1 MSILN
6 IFKTEPK
13 VNNNALVAEIHNAFY
28 TEVDRIKEFALD
40 KHSLETGSQELIEKG
55 KRLRALG
62 FVSTQ
67 EVKEA
72 QQETNR
78 LSELKKENLKKE
90 SLVRAIEYF
99 SFKYPHY
106 KFITEESV
114 KKICS
119 KYGLIYGDIKYYKG
133 TVPDINLDHIEKFKI
148 AKEDKCYSITV
159 IRRWEFKNGSSTSF
173 VNLETYLNTEALF
186 TSSESTSKSIC
197 SMEIVA
203 PSEDFDMTRMEVK
216 DHKLS
221 AIPDPIVLQ
230 PVFFE
235 DYKYYLIV
243 TAWGEESSD
252 QLVVNEKLN

>member
-13 VNNNALVAEIHNAFY
+13 VDNTGLIAEIHNTFY
-28 TEVDRIKEFALD
+28 TEVDRIKKFALD

-55 KRLRALG
+55 KRLSALG

-67 EVKEA
+67 EVKES
-72 QQETNR
+72 QKETNR

-90 SLVRAIEYF
+90 SLVRAIDYF

-106 KFITEESV
+106 KFITEDSV
-114 KKICS
+114 KKICG
-119 KYGLIYGDIKYYKG
+119 KYGLIYGQIRYYKG
-133 TVPDINLDHIEKFKI
+133 TVPDINLEHIEKFEI
-148 AKEDKCYSITV
+148 ANEDKCYSITV
-159 IRRWEFKNGSSTSF
+159 RRRWEFGDDSSNTYF
-173 VNLETYLNTEALF
+173 VNHETYLNTRMRMG
-186 TSSESTSKSIC
+186 SEYNSKSIC

-203 PSEDFDMTRMEVK
+203 SSKDFDMTRMEVK
-216 DHKLS
+216 DYKLS

-230 PVFFE
+230 PVYFE
-235 DYKYYLIV
+235 DNKYYLIV

-252 QLVVNEKLN
+252 QLIVNEKLN